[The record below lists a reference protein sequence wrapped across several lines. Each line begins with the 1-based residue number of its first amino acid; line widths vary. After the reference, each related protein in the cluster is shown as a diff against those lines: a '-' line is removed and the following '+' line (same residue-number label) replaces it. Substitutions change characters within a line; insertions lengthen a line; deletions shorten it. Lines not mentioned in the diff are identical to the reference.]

1 MSALQIVAA
10 VICLAVAF
18 VAVALFAKTIN
29 HFLATFRLGQPDAR
43 TNDPGVRTRTL
54 LREFLGHT
62 RMSRLPVVAVAHWF
76 TMISFG
82 VLFFT
87 LLNAFG
93 QLFKPD
99 FALPLIGHFP
109 PYEWVTEFF
118 AWTGLVGIVLL
129 ILIRQKNHPRSAAGE
144 HGRRSRFFGSSWWQ
158 AYYVEFTILGVT
170 LCILSLRALEY
181 ALERAGGSTGT
192 SGAGDANALHYPMT
206 GFVGRWF
213 EGLSVQTLETVIVVV
228 AAVKILI
235 SFAWM
240 ITISLTPTMG
250 VAWHRF
256 LAFFNIWFKRHADG
270 RTSLGE
276 LQPIRINGEALDF
289 EKVDDL
295 DEDAALGVGKVED
308 FTWKGL
314 LDFTTCTECGRCQSQ
329 CPAWNTDKPL
339 SPKLLVMT
347 LRDHAHAKSPWLLAS
362 EEVRAKGIEAAGDAF
377 TDQTKA
383 AVAVE
388 QLVGETGYDITNPL
402 TAYNPHG
409 PDAVI
414 DEDVLWSCTTCGACV
429 EQCPVDIE
437 HVDAIVDMRRYKNL
451 IESAFPAEL
460 NGLFKNLEK
469 NSNPWGLAP
478 RLRMDWAKDLPFEV
492 PQVGGDV
499 EDLSEVDYLFWV
511 GCAGAYEDR
520 AKKTTRA
527 VAELLNLAGVRFA
540 VLGDGEACTG
550 DSARRAGN
558 EFLFQMLA
566 QQNVETLNEV
576 GATKIVVTCAHCFN
590 TIKNEYP
597 QLGGTYEVLHHTQLL
612 NRLVREKR
620 LTPVARPGEGD
631 TAGAA
636 STGAKVT
643 YHDPC
648 YLGRHNQVYAPPRE
662 LLATLPGVEYA
673 EMPRSKEK
681 SFCCGAG
688 GARMWMEEQLGTRIN
703 NNRTEEALATGAD
716 RIAVGCPFCKV
727 MLTDGVNK
735 AVQDGATPEG
745 AVEVVDVAQM
755 LLAAVRRGD
764 EGGEPAVA
772 AEVPD
777 APAPEPAPAV

>member
-1 MSALQIVAA
+1 MSPLQIVAL
-10 VICLAVAF
+10 VVCLSVTAA
-18 VAVALFAKTIN
+18 AIALLARTVR
-29 HFLATFRLGQPDAR
+29 HFLATFRLGQPDATR
-43 TNDPGVRTRTL
+43 RDNPGERTRTL

-62 RMSRLPVVAVAHWF
+62 RMSRLPVVAVAHWV

-93 QLFKPD
+93 QLVDPEFV
-99 FALPLIGHFP
+99 LPVIGHFFL
-109 PYEWVTEFF
+109 YEWVTDLFAFGGFF
-118 AWTGLVGIVLL
+118 A
-129 ILIRQKNHPRSAAGE
+129 ILALMAIRQKNHPRSAAGVD
-144 HGRRSRFFGSSWWQ
+144 GRRSRFFGSTWWQ
-158 AYYVEFTILGVT
+158 AYYVELTILGVT
-170 LCILSLRALEY
+170 ICIGLLRALEWTL
-181 ALERAGGSTGT
+181 ARKLGTGMDT
-192 SGAGDANALHYPMT
+192 ALHFPLT
-206 GFVGRWF
+206 GWIGNFF
-213 EGLSVQTLETVIVVV
+213 TGLSVGTIENLIVVI

-240 ITISLTPTMG
+240 ITIALQPTMG

-256 LAFFNIWFKRHADG
+256 LAFPNIWFKRHADG

-276 LQPIRINGEALDF
+276 LQPLMVKGEPVDF
-289 EKVDDL
+289 ENIEEL

-347 LRDHAHAKSPWLLAS
+347 LRDHAHAKAPWLLAT
-362 EEVRAKGIEAAGDAF
+362 EEEREALGND
-377 TDQTKA
+377 KPELA
-383 AVAVE
+383 ALPE
-388 QLVGETGYDITNPL
+388 LSLVGETGYDLDHPL

-414 DEDVLWSCTTCGACV
+414 DADVLWSCTTCGACV

-437 HVDAIVDMRRYKNL
+437 HVDAIVDMRRYQNL
-451 IESAFPAEL
+451 IESAFPNEL
-460 NGLFKNLEK
+460 GGLFKNMENK
-469 NSNPWGLAP
+469 GNPWGMAARA
-478 RLRMDWAKDLPFEV
+478 RLDWAKDLPF
-492 PQVGGDV
+492 QVKILGQDV
-499 EDLSEVDYLFWV
+499 ESADDVDYLFWV

-527 VAELLNLAGVRFA
+527 VAELLDTAGVSFA
-540 VLGDGEACTG
+540 ILGDGETCTG

-566 QQNVETLNEV
+566 QQNVEVLNEV

-597 QLGGTYEVLHHTQLL
+597 QLGGKYEVVHHTQLL
-612 NRLVREKR
+612 NRLVRDKK
-620 LTPVARPGEGD
+620 LVPVARPAERPGMSSNKD
-631 TAGAA
+631 VA
-636 STGAKVT
+636 STAETVT

-648 YLGRHNQVYAPPRE
+648 YLGRHNGVYTPPRE
-662 LLATLPGVEYA
+662 LIGALPGVELK
-673 EMPRSKEK
+673 EMERSGEK

-688 GARMWMEEQLGTRIN
+688 GARMWMEEKLGTRIN
-703 NNRTEEALATGAD
+703 MNRTEEALATGAE
-716 RIAVGCPFCKV
+716 RIAIGCPFCRV
-727 MLTDGVNK
+727 MISDGLTAK
-735 AVQDGATPEG
+735 QSEG
-745 AVEVVDVAQM
+745 QGEDVEVVDVAQM
-755 LLAAVRRGD
+755 LLAAVRRGQ
-764 EGGEPAVA
+764 EGGEGTT
-772 AEVPD
+772 AEVGEPTPD
-777 APAPEPAPAV
+777 PEPAPAP